1 MNCPRCN
8 SSRTRVIDSRPAD
21 EGRTIRRRRECEDCS
36 FRFTTFERV
45 AETPI
50 VVVKKDGTREEFS
63 RDKLLRGVVRSAE
76 KRPISMEQMENLV
89 ADIARTIQKEG
100 DNEIPS
106 SKIGDYV
113 MERLIDLDEVA
124 YIRFASVYRQFT
136 DVSTFMNEVKKLQ
149 NKQSEK
155 YQSEEQGEEM

>member
-21 EGRTIRRRRECEDCS
+21 EGRTIRRRRECEECS

-45 AETPI
+45 AGTPI

-136 DVSTFMNEVKKLQ
+136 DVSTFMNEVEKLQ
-149 NKQSEK
+149 NKRSEND
-155 YQSEEQGEEM
+155 QSEE

>member
-21 EGRTIRRRRECEDCS
+21 EGRTIRRRRECEECS

-45 AETPI
+45 AEMPI

-136 DVSTFMNEVKKLQ
+136 DVSTFMNEVEKLQ
-149 NKQSEK
+149 NKRSEND
-155 YQSEEQGEEM
+155 QSEE